1 MASEDFLQTTI
12 VVPSPSPILADKVA
26 LRRLGRERRQAF
38 VGSISAEEQETLAL
52 ALTEVL
58 DQHLTVSRITG
69 AYYPLPSEISPLPA
83 LARAA
88 ATGAIS
94 AFPAFA
100 DHQSPFRFLA
110 GEPVET
116 GPWAVLQPALDA
128 PHVFP
133 DLVLVPLVAID
144 RRGTRLGQGKGH
156 YDRVLSGLRQHGAL
170 LIGVGWAVQMLDSA
184 IPIDPWDVPLDGFAS
199 PDGLEMFR

>member
-1 MASEDFLQTTI
+1 M
-12 VVPSPSPILADKVA
+12 A
-26 LRRLGRERRQAF
+26 LRRLARERRQAF
-38 VGSISAEEQETLAL
+38 IEPLPAEERASLAQAL
-52 ALTEVL
+52 AEVL
-58 DQHLTVSRITG
+58 EPHLAVSRITG
-69 AYYPLPSEISPLPA
+69 GYYPLPNEISPLPA
-83 LARAA
+83 LAKVAS
-88 ATGAIS
+88 TGAIT

-100 DHQSPFRFLA
+100 DHQSPFRFLT

-133 DLVLVPLVAID
+133 DLVLVPLVAVD
-144 RRGTRLGQGKGH
+144 RAGTRLGQGKGH
-156 YDRVLSGLRQHGAL
+156 YDRVLGGLREHGAL
-170 LIGVGWAVQMLDSA
+170 LIGVGWPVQMLDGA